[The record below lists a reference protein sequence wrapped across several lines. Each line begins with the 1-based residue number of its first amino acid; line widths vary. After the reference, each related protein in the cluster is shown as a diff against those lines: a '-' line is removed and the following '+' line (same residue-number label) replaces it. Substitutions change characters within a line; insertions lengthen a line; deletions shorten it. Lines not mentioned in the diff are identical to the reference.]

1 VTTTPAGP
9 PRNPSTVLIA
19 GLDRR
24 TLPPAAVLR
33 RDEHPIEELPGA
45 RALLARL
52 MRGET
57 RLLLLGPGLSEP
69 GLGETIRRIR
79 SAPALRRVSILAI
92 LPEGAA
98 SASDLLKAGA
108 NAVLQQPLDAERY
121 ESWVTRLLSV
131 SRRVDLRVAV
141 EGEVL
146 ATPRHADGRHFAG
159 LTRNLSQS
167 GLLLASPLRLGAGAG
182 TDIDLE
188 LSLGSSWPRFRA
200 LGRVVRDAP
209 EVAWPYLGYGVEF
222 LFVPPESQSALGDF
236 LARARA
242 DRAEPAG
249 LHSTIKRETW
259 IYEIQIPVPTRQGWQ
274 AEIRRAPRDDWR
286 PGEAGPFYVV
296 QGDTP
301 EQALRA
307 ARDFVRTRG

>member
-1 VTTTPAGP
+1 MSERGPA
-9 PRNPSTVLIA
+9 SVLVA
-19 GLDRR
+19 GLDLQV
-24 TLPPAAVLR
+24 LPAAAVLR
-33 RDEHPIEELPGA
+33 REEHPVEELSGA

-52 MRGET
+52 MRDEA

-79 SAPALRRVSILAI
+79 SAPTLRRVSILAI
-92 LPEGAA
+92 LPEGSSSA
-98 SASDLLKAGA
+98 SALLRAGA
-108 NAVLQQPLDAERY
+108 NAVLQQPLDPERY
-121 ESWVTRLLSV
+121 ETWVTRLLSV
-131 SRRVDLRVAV
+131 SRRVELRVSV

-146 ATPRHADGRHFAG
+146 ATPREADGRHFSG

-167 GLLLASPLRLGAGAG
+167 GLLLASPLRLAAGAG
-182 TDIDLE
+182 TDLDLS
-188 LSLGSSWPRFRA
+188 LSLGGSVPRFHA

-222 LFVPPESQSALGDF
+222 LFVPPESQSALSDF

-242 DRAEPAG
+242 EHAEPAG
-249 LHSTIKRETW
+249 IHSTIKRETW
-259 IYEIQIPVPTRQGWQ
+259 IYEIQVPVPSRQGWQ
-274 AEIRRAPRDDWR
+274 AEIRRATRDHWR